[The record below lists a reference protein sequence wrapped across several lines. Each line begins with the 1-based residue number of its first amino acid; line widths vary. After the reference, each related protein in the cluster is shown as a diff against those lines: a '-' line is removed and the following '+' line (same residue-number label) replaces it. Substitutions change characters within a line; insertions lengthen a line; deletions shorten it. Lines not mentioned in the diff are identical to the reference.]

1 MYLDMKK
8 RKTDFSAIL
17 FDMDGVIVDSMPY
30 HYIAWYEALRPYGI
44 RATAFDAY
52 IREGEKW
59 QKTLKELFAREG
71 LKYKDSIGTR
81 IFAERAKIFKKYFR
95 RNIFFGADE
104 FLSCIKAKGY
114 LLALVSGTP
123 EKEITKI
130 LPKAIRD
137 KFDVIVAGD
146 HLKVGKPH
154 PAPYLKAAKM
164 LKVPPKKC
172 AVVENAPNGIIS
184 AKAAGMFCF
193 AVTTSLPKEYLKKAD
208 VIVNRLEEIT
218 GYVDS
223 GCGIQSLRGG
233 A

>member
-1 MYLDMKK
+1 MKISK
-8 RKTDFSAIL
+8 RRFSAIL

-52 IREGEKW
+52 VREGEKW
-59 QKTLKELFAREG
+59 QKTLKELFSREG
-71 LKYKDSIGTR
+71 LKYSGSIGKR
-81 IFAERAKIFKKYFR
+81 IFADRARVFKKYFR

-114 LLALVSGTP
+114 LMALVSGTP
-123 EKEITKI
+123 EAEIKKI
-130 LPKAIRD
+130 LPKAIRS

-154 PAPYLKAAKM
+154 PAPYLKAARA
-164 LKVPPKKC
+164 LRVRANKC
-172 AVVENAPNGIIS
+172 AVVENAPNGIAS

-208 VIVNRLEEIT
+208 VIVDKLEEIT
-218 GYVDS
+218 GYIDS
-223 GCGIQSLRGG
+223 GCKLMNSKI
-233 A
+233 

>member
-1 MYLDMKK
+1 M
-8 RKTDFSAIL
+8 FSAVL

-59 QKTLKELFAREG
+59 QKTLKELFSREG
-71 LKYKDSIGTR
+71 IKFTSAVGKR
-81 IFAERAKIFKKYFR
+81 IFKDRAKIFKKYFR
-95 RNIFFGADE
+95 RHIFFGVED
-104 FLSCIKAKGY
+104 FLSCIKAKKY

-123 EKEITKI
+123 EKEIKKI

-154 PAPYLKAAKM
+154 PAPYLKAAKA
-164 LKVPPKKC
+164 LKVRPSEC
-172 AVVENAPNGIIS
+172 AVVENAPNGIAS

-193 AVTTSLPKEYLKKAD
+193 AVTTSLPKGYLKKAD
-208 VIVNRLEEIT
+208 VIVDKLEEIT
-218 GYVDS
+218 GYIDS
-223 GCGIQSLRGG
+223 SCGIG
-233 A
+233 

>member
-1 MYLDMKK
+1 MKK
-8 RKTDFSAIL
+8 LKNKFSAIL

-44 RATAFDAY
+44 RATAFDVY

-71 LKYKDSIGTR
+71 LKYSAGIGKK
-81 IFAERAKIFKKYFR
+81 IFVERARIFKKYFR
-95 RNIFFGADE
+95 RHIFFGAEE

-123 EKEITKI
+123 EKEIEKI
-130 LPKAIRD
+130 LPKSIRS
-137 KFDVIVAGD
+137 KFDAIVAGD

-154 PAPYLKAAKM
+154 PAPYLKAARM
-164 LKVPPKKC
+164 LKVPPHKC
-172 AVVENAPNGIIS
+172 AVVENAPNGISS

-193 AVTTSLPKEYLKKAD
+193 AVTTSLPKEYLGKAD
-208 VIVNRLEEIT
+208 IIVDKLEDIT

-223 GCGIQSLRGG
+223 ACSIL
-233 A
+233 

>member
-1 MYLDMKK
+1 MKM
-8 RKTDFSAIL
+8 KTLKGRFEAIL

-71 LKYKDSIGTR
+71 LRYTAGTGR
-81 IFAERAKIFKKYFR
+81 KIFAQRAKIFKKYFR
-95 RNIFFGADE
+95 RHVFFGVED
-104 FLSCIKAKGY
+104 FLSCIKGKGY

-123 EKEITKI
+123 EGDIKKI
-130 LPKAIRD
+130 LPGSIRA

-146 HLKVGKPH
+146 HLKLGKPH
-154 PAPYLKAAKM
+154 PAPYLKAARA

-172 AVVENAPNGIIS
+172 VVVENAPNGIAS
-184 AKAAGMFCF
+184 AKSAGMFCF

-208 VIVNRLEEIT
+208 VIVDKLEEIM
-218 GYVDS
+218 GYIDS
-223 GCGIQSLRGG
+223 GCKLMNSKI
-233 A
+233 